1 MNSDNPPSSGSF
13 TRFVKSI
20 IRFFALILGA
30 LIGTWQPPLWL
41 RWSSNKIIGTLTKR
55 PKLWS
60 GLALAAILITVGVQ
74 QWQRWWEMHR
84 PQPRQLVAER
94 KLDCTISRPPSTTWH
109 QGVPTHGSLVITFSD
124 AAAPLEK
131 IEQVVTDV
139 VKIDPA
145 VSGTWKWSND
155 RTLTF
160 TPEKEW
166 QAGTK
171 YSLELNKKSFPDE
184 VVLTKPEAD
193 FESESLSLAVSD
205 FKFYTQP
212 DRPEIHELT
221 ASITSNYALTQ
232 EALQAQMSLISLAE
246 RPQAFGGEKPGFT
259 LSPGEAPNVW
269 YFRSSRV
276 RVPEESEEVKLTI
289 ARALRA
295 ISGGETMSSDL
306 VRKAI
311 VPNKYSALKIKSQDI
326 NIIKNEEGEP
336 KQFLSFQTT
345 LGISPAEVNK
355 HVKLW
360 RLHPD
365 DDQRLRN
372 NQSSVNNVT
381 DSMIARATP
390 ISLERV
396 QNEGESPFPDEHSY
410 QFFSPLP
417 GRVYFQVQKG
427 MEALGGFVLA
437 DRHHNFIG
445 VPSYPRELELT
456 GKGNILALNGERTVQ
471 FKSRGVEYIQVRC
484 GRVRAGEINHLI
496 TQNDYGDFSA
506 PGLEGDFGKDSLVR
520 TQTFVL
526 RVDKKNQWDACF
538 TAFDLSKAIADA
550 DPSDPEASRGL
561 YFIEARAVS
570 PNFSGQ
576 PDDSIYSR
584 IEPAY
589 DDWETR
595 DEQESGGY
603 YNFDATP
610 RKIIHLKSDGS
621 IVSPKAWFPDMGP
634 DSTVY
639 WSESGEQT
647 DRFVMVTDLG
657 LLAKTNADMSRDI
670 FVMSLKT
677 QKPVSGASVEI
688 LARNGSSLGKAT
700 TDGMGRA
707 KLSKPNVTDR
717 EQQPMAIVVSQG
729 KDLSFIPLRPGH
741 LPAMDYSRYD
751 VDGVLASRSKGVEAH
766 LFTERGVYRPG
777 DKVHFAAIVKRRDW
791 QAVIEGLPVRARL
804 SDSTGRMINQSSFK
818 LPADGM
824 VDGEF
829 QTSENDPTGVYELSF
844 WVQSDSN
851 NDYFLLG
858 RIPLRVEDFR
868 PDRMKMKVDFAP
880 ELPKGWVKPGDLAAK
895 ISLENLFGAAAGDR
909 RVTGVMHLDVADF
922 RFAAWPNYQFYNSTR
937 SKSYS
942 IAGDKVELGEVKTS
956 PEGDAEMPL
965 DLAKFDEVSMRVS
978 LHLEAFESDGGHGV
992 REQRSFLVS
1001 PGDYV
1006 AGYQSDVQLDYL
1018 GKDSG
1023 GKVKFI
1029 ALDQNLQPVALENLR
1044 YRINEAKY
1052 VSVLRKDDNG
1062 NMVYESQQRDT
1073 VLSETKDIAWSAGP
1087 VELELDTAK
1096 VGHFTFQVINDLN
1109 EVICEFPYRV
1119 VGKGD
1124 EDKNL
1129 EREAELSLTVA
1140 QPKVQAGAEVEV
1152 SIVAPYQG
1160 AGLITIER
1168 DKVLHA
1174 QWFTADTKASVHRVK
1189 IPADMEGTVYC
1200 NVSFVRSLDSPDVFM
1215 TPLSYAT
1222 QPITIEPTERIL
1234 NVELG
1239 VPKVVRPGQ
1248 EMKISYRA
1256 DRESRIVIY
1265 AVDEGI
1271 HQITRY
1277 KRPEPLDFFFR
1288 KQALEV
1294 RTQQWFDLLMPEYRF
1309 IKNHAAFGGG
1319 GDGGDM
1325 GALSM
1330 TLNPFKRKRDAPVAW
1345 WSGIKV
1351 AGPETKEV
1359 SYTVPD
1365 YFAGQLTVMAVAVNE
1380 SRAGSAQT
1388 SALVQTPL
1396 VLTLNSPTT
1405 VTPGDEFVVSVTL
1418 TNLLD
1423 KEGVSDVALSVEPS
1437 PHLQIIGDAGAE
1449 VSVEK
1454 SREVT
1459 KRFRFKALDTLGSAS
1474 VKCYAKSGSESSV
1487 RTETMSIRPASPFRT
1502 QVRSSYIRT
1511 AKHEQ
1516 EVTRNLYD
1524 AYRRNEVVASPLPVA
1539 LALGMRDYMNAY
1551 PYDCTEQLTS
1561 KGMTLLSYR
1570 AMEALPQQGDL
1581 TTSTISTV
1589 IQQLQSRQSNSGG
1602 FGYWRGST
1610 SDSDDFL
1617 NCYATHFLREA
1628 KEAGFDVP
1636 YYLLSRSSSKMKE
1649 ICESGEVY
1657 DLEIADRKAYAI
1669 YLLAREG
1676 QRANSLASLRES
1688 LDRTQKG
1695 RWQNR
1700 LCGSF
1705 LAATYKL
1712 LQEQQ
1717 KADEIVK
1724 TWKLATADEYR
1735 NGENYWSRAEVD
1747 TLLSFAIRARHF
1759 PDAVKNYGYADW
1771 QKLYGV
1777 LWQDQYN
1784 TITAACATLGMRE
1797 FSKVV
1802 SGNQFEFEITALPKT
1817 GSAPLSLLKTR
1828 DIFGSAPFAE
1838 NIKALEFRL
1847 DQKDGDQ
1854 GLFYQVIEEG
1864 YDRQLPTKAQKDG
1877 VEVYR
1882 ELTTLDGKPIESLT
1896 VGDSLKMTLRV
1907 RNISKIP
1914 LGNLV
1919 MVDLLPGGFAM
1930 EPGDMKAGVGTVAGT
1945 ERVDM
1950 REDRNLFFFSLQGAK
1965 DLKIE
1970 YELRATSAG
1979 EFVVPPLFAESMY
1992 DRGVNGVGLGSR
2004 IKVLTRE

>member
-1 MNSDNPPSSGSF
+1 MNSNIPPSSGGF
-13 TRFVKSI
+13 TRLAKSI
-20 IRFFALILGA
+20 FRFFALIFSA
-30 LIGTWQPPLWL
+30 LIGTWQPPVWL
-41 RWSSNKIIGTLTKR
+41 RWSSNRIFGTLSKR

-60 GLALAAILITVGVQ
+60 GIALAAILITVGIQ
-74 QWQRWWEMHR
+74 QWQKWWEMHR
-84 PQPRQLVAER
+84 PQERQLVAKR
-94 KLDCTISRPPSTTWH
+94 DLTYTISTPSATSWH
-109 QGVPTHGSLVITFSD
+109 QGVPTYGSLHITFSD

-139 VKIDPA
+139 VKMSPSI
-145 VSGTWKWSND
+145 SGTWKWSND
-155 RTLTF
+155 RILRF

-166 QAGTK
+166 QAGEK
-171 YSLELNKKSFPDE
+171 FSLSFNKKAFPNE
-184 VVLTKPEAD
+184 VVLTKPETN
-193 FESESLSLAVSD
+193 FETSKLSVTVSD

-212 DRPEIHELT
+212 DQPEVHELT
-221 ASITSNYALTQ
+221 ATIDVNYALTQ
-232 EALQAQMSLISLAE
+232 EALQGQMSLVSLAE
-246 RPQAFGGEKPGFT
+246 KPQAFGGEKPGFT
-259 LSPGEAPNVW
+259 LSPSDAPNKW

-276 RVPEESEEVKLTI
+276 RVPEETEEVKLTI
-289 ARALRA
+289 AKALRA
-295 ISGGETMSSDL
+295 TSGGNEMTADL
-306 VRKAI
+306 VKKAR
-311 VPNKYSALKIKSQDI
+311 VPSKYSALKIESQNI
-326 NIIKNEEGEP
+326 SIIKNQQGEP
-336 KQFLSFQTT
+336 KQFLTFQSS

-360 RLHPD
+360 RLAPAD
-365 DDQRLRN
+365 DKWLVDN
-372 NQSSVNNVT
+372 EKSENDITPEMMS
-381 DSMIARATP
+381 RATS
-390 ISLERV
+390 ILLERV
-396 QNEGESPFPDEHSY
+396 QNDGESPFPDEHAY
-410 QFFSPLP
+410 QFFSPVP
-417 GRVYFQVQKG
+417 GRMYFQVMKG

-437 DRHHNFIG
+437 ERHHKFIH
-445 VPSYPRELELT
+445 VPDYPLELEWT
-456 GKGNILALNGERTVQ
+456 GKGNILALNGERTIQ
-471 FKSRGVEYIQVRC
+471 FKSRGVEFILITC
-484 GRVRAGEINHLI
+484 GRIRAGEINHMI

-506 PGLEGDFGKDSLVR
+506 PSLEGDFGKDSLVR

-526 RVDKKNQWDACF
+526 RVDKKNDWDACF
-538 TAFDLSKAIADA
+538 TAFDLNKAMAAA
-550 DPSDPEASRGL
+550 DPSDPETSRGL
-561 YFIEARAVS
+561 YFVEAHAVH
-570 PNFSGQ
+570 PILPGE
-576 PDDSIYSR
+576 PDTSVYSR
-584 IEPAY
+584 VEEPSG
-589 DDWETR
+589 DWEVQ
-595 DEQESGGY
+595 EEIESGGY
-603 YNFDATP
+603 YSLNDGQAK
-610 RKIIHLKSDGS
+610 KIYVNTDGS
-621 IVSPKAWFPDMGP
+621 VAHPSTWFSDVKPDG
-634 DSTVY
+634 TVN
-639 WSESGEQT
+639 WDRLGQQT
-647 DRFVMVTDLG
+647 ERFVMLTDLG
-657 LLAKTNADMSRDI
+657 LLAKTNADLSRDV
-670 FVMSLKT
+670 FVMSLKA
-677 QKPVSGASVEI
+677 QKPVSGASVEM

-700 TDGMGRA
+700 TDALGRA
-707 KLSKPNVTDR
+707 SLPKPTVTAR
-717 EQQPMAIVVSQG
+717 EQQPVAIVVRQG
-729 KDLSFIPLRPGH
+729 KDLSFIPIRPGH

-751 VDGVLASRSKGVEAH
+751 VDGVLASRTKGVEAH

-791 QAVIEGLPVRARL
+791 QAVIEGLPVRAEL
-804 SDSTGRMINQSSFK
+804 TDVTGRTVGESSFK
-818 LPADGM
+818 LSADGLI
-824 VDGEF
+824 DGEF
-829 QTSENDPTGVYELSF
+829 QTSETDPTGLYELSLRIEN
-844 WVQSDSN
+844 SPSHN
-851 NDYFLLG
+851 FLLG

-868 PDRMKMKVDFAP
+868 PDRMKMKVEFEP
-880 ELPKGWVKPGDLAAK
+880 TLPKGWVKPGELAAK

-909 RVTGVMHLDVADF
+909 RVTGVMHLDAADF
-922 RFAAWPNYQFYNSTR
+922 RFPAWPNYQFYNTTR

-942 IAGDKVELGEVKTS
+942 IAGDKLELGEVKTS

-965 DLAKFDEVSMRVS
+965 DLAKFDKVNMSVA

-1006 AGYQSDVQLDYL
+1006 AGFNSDVQLDYL
-1018 GKDSG
+1018 GKDAG

-1029 ALDQNLQPVALENLR
+1029 ALDQNLQAVAVENLR
-1044 YRINEAKY
+1044 YRINETRY

-1062 NMVYESQQRDT
+1062 NMSYESQERDT
-1073 VLSETKDIAWSAGP
+1073 VLSETKDINWTAGP
-1087 VELELDTAK
+1087 VEVNLETSK

-1109 EVICEFPYRV
+1109 DVICEFPYRV

-1124 EDKNL
+1124 EEKNL
-1129 EREAELSLTVA
+1129 ERDAELTLTIA
-1140 QPKVQAGAEVEV
+1140 EPKVLAGGEVEV
-1152 SIVAPYQG
+1152 SIVAPYKG

-1168 DKVLHA
+1168 EKVLHA
-1174 QWFTADTKASVHRVK
+1174 QWFTADTNASVHKVK
-1189 IPADMEGTVYC
+1189 IPADIEGTVYC

-1222 QPITIEPTERIL
+1222 QPLTIEPSGRIL
-1234 NVELG
+1234 NVELN
-1239 VPKVVRPGQ
+1239 VPKIVRPGQ
-1248 EMKISYRA
+1248 ELKINYRA

-1277 KRPEPLDFFFR
+1277 KRPEPLNFFFR

-1309 IKNHAAFGGG
+1309 IKDHAAFGG
-1319 GDGGDM
+1319 DGGDEM
-1325 GALSM
+1325 DALSM
-1330 TLNPFKRKRDAPVAW
+1330 TLNPFKRKRDAPVVW

-1351 AGPETKEV
+1351 AGPESKEI

-1365 YFAGQLTVMAVAVNE
+1365 YFAGTLTVMAVAVNE
-1380 SRAGSAQT
+1380 TRAGSAQT
-1388 SALVQTPL
+1388 SSLVQTPL

-1418 TNLLD
+1418 TNLLE
-1423 KEGVSDVALSVEPS
+1423 KEGLSNVALSVEPS

-1454 SREVT
+1454 SREIT
-1459 KRFRFKALDTLGSAS
+1459 QRFRFKALDSLGSGS
-1474 VKCYAKSGSESSV
+1474 VKCFAKSGTESSV
-1487 RTETMSIRPASPFRT
+1487 RTETMSIRPAAPFRT
-1502 QVRSSYIRT
+1502 QVRSAYIRT
-1511 AKHEQ
+1511 SKHEQ
-1516 EVTRNLYD
+1516 EVTRSLYD
-1524 AYRRNEVVASPLPVA
+1524 AYRRSEVVASPLPVV

-1561 KGMTLLSYR
+1561 KGITLLSYR

-1628 KEAGFDVP
+1628 KDAGFDMP
-1636 YYLLSRSSSKMKE
+1636 YDLLRKSSDKMKK
-1649 ICESGEVY
+1649 ICESGEISN
-1657 DLEIADRKAYAI
+1657 LEEADRKAYAI

-1676 QRANSLASLRES
+1676 QRANGLASLRES

-1712 LQEQQ
+1712 LQEEK
-1717 KADEIVK
+1717 KAEEIVK
-1724 TWKLATADEYR
+1724 TWKLATADQYR

-1747 TLLSFAIRARHF
+1747 ELLSFAIRARHF

-1777 LWQDQYN
+1777 LWQDKYN

-1802 SGNQFEFEITALPKT
+1802 KANAFEFEVSALPRV
-1817 GSAPLSLLKTR
+1817 GSTPIPLLKTKE
-1828 DIFGSAPFAE
+1828 IFGMAPFAE
-1838 NIKALEFRL
+1838 NMKALEFRL

-1854 GLFYQVIEEG
+1854 GLFYQVVEEG
-1864 YDRQLPTKAQKDG
+1864 FDRQLPTKPQKDG
-1877 VEVYR
+1877 IEVYR
-1882 ELTTLDGKPIESLT
+1882 EITTLDGKPIESLK
-1896 VGDSLKMTLRV
+1896 VGESLKMTLRV

-1919 MVDLLPGGFAM
+1919 MVDLLPGGFSM
-1930 EPGDMKAGVGTVAGT
+1930 EPGDMKAGISTVAGT
-1945 ERVDM
+1945 ERVDI

-1979 EFVVPPLFAESMY
+1979 DFVVPPLFAESMY
-1992 DRGVNGVGLGSR
+1992 DRGINGVGLGNR